1 MTNSR
6 SSHTY
11 VEPKELA
18 LFSKYELQFG
28 GTLFC
33 WCCFLILMQ
42 LFYFFLLLKHMILE
56 LKIEV
61 IFQCDK
67 QFSKQQDPSELSQR
81 SQPTIFFLGV
91 LVSIFLEPITQ
102 TMRQDTK
109 PGEDFTCGTALYYS
123 IVFRRELG
131 DCRKKA
137 SKSRKVNCQP
147 V

>member
-1 MTNSR
+1 
-6 SSHTY
+6 
-11 VEPKELA
+11 
-18 LFSKYELQFG
+18 
-28 GTLFC
+28 
-33 WCCFLILMQ
+33 MQ

-109 PGEDFTCGTALYYS
+109 PGEDFTCRHCFVLFNSFQKGTWRLQ
-123 IVFRRELG
+123 
-131 DCRKKA
+131 KKGIE
-137 SKSRKVNCQP
+137 V
-147 V
+147 